1 MSVAGAAD
9 LVLLL
14 FSTFLIAK
22 ALGELLQRLRQPAL
36 VGEILAGILI
46 ANLVVGA
53 FSLRDFLQLTPTAP
67 GDPPNPNVAFL
78 EALADLGVIFLIF
91 AVGLE
96 IRTTELRRV
105 GRLAT
110 QVAVLGV
117 VVPLLLGFAFI
128 ELSGGNPTEAI
139 FVGAAMVA
147 TSIGIT
153 ARVLRE
159 MNMLATREARVIL
172 GAAVIDD
179 ILGILI
185 LTIAIGAASG
195 GVNLYQ
201 IAIVAALAT
210 VFVLVSLALGP
221 RLVRHLARPESP
233 TAILK
238 RMRSHNAPF
247 VVALLFCLGMSAL
260 ASFFQLAAI
269 IGAFLAGMAM
279 AEIREQYALELSFEP
294 LNAFFVP
301 FFFLVIG
308 LKVDVE
314 ALAAVWPLAVALTV
328 LAVVSKLLGC
338 GIGARSMG
346 RTSATIVGVGMV
358 PRGEVGIIVA
368 LAGLNAGAV
377 TGSLYSAVVVMSLA
391 TSMMAP
397 SLLARLF
404 RRLEAERMVQPR
416 APQP

>member
-1 MSVAGAAD
+1 M
-9 LVLLL
+9 
-14 FSTFLIAK
+14 
-22 ALGELLQRLRQPAL
+22 
-36 VGEILAGILI
+36 
-46 ANLVVGA
+46 NL
-53 FSLRDFLQLTPTAP
+53 
-67 GDPPNPNVAFL
+67 
-78 EALADLGVIFLIF
+78 
-91 AVGLE
+91 
-96 IRTTELRRV
+96 
-105 GRLAT
+105 
-110 QVAVLGV
+110 
-117 VVPLLLGFAFI
+117 
-128 ELSGGNPTEAI
+128 
-139 FVGAAMVA
+139 
-147 TSIGIT
+147 
-153 ARVLRE
+153 
-159 MNMLATREARVIL
+159 LATREARVIL

-179 ILGILI
+179 VLGILI

-210 VFVLVSLALGP
+210 VFVLVSLTLGP
-221 RLVRHLARPESP
+221 RFVRHMARPEGP
-233 TAILK
+233 AAILK

-279 AEIREQYALELSFEP
+279 AEIREQYALEASFEP
-294 LNAFFVP
+294 INAFFVP

-308 LKVDVE
+308 LKVDLE
-314 ALAAVWPLAVALTV
+314 ALAAVWPLAVVLTF

-368 LAGLNAGAV
+368 LAGLSAGAV

-404 RRLEAERMVQPR
+404 RRLEAERLGPPR
-416 APQP
+416 AAEP

>member
-1 MSVAGAAD
+1 MFVAGAAD

-14 FSTFLIAK
+14 FSTFLLAQ

-46 ANLVVGA
+46 ANIVVGA

-67 GDPPNPNVAFL
+67 GDPLNPNLTFL

-117 VVPLLLGFAFI
+117 VVPLLFGFAFI
-128 ELSGGNPTEAI
+128 EISGGNPTEAI

-147 TSIGIT
+147 TSVGIT

-159 MNMLATREARVIL
+159 MNLLATREARVIL

-179 ILGILI
+179 VLGILI

-210 VFVLVSLALGP
+210 VFVLVSLTLGP
-221 RLVRHLARPESP
+221 RFVRHMARPEGP
-233 TAILK
+233 AAILK

-279 AEIREQYALELSFEP
+279 AEIREQYALEASFEP
-294 LNAFFVP
+294 INAFFVP

-308 LKVDVE
+308 LKVDLE
-314 ALAAVWPLAVALTV
+314 ALAAVWPLAVVLTF

-346 RTSATIVGVGMV
+346 RTSAAIVSIGMV

-368 LAGLNAGAV
+368 LAGLSAGAV

-404 RRLEAERMVQPR
+404 RRLEAERMGPPG
-416 APQP
+416 AAEP

>member
-1 MSVAGAAD
+1 
-9 LVLLL
+9 
-14 FSTFLIAK
+14 
-22 ALGELLQRLRQPAL
+22 
-36 VGEILAGILI
+36 
-46 ANLVVGA
+46 
-53 FSLRDFLQLTPTAP
+53 
-67 GDPPNPNVAFL
+67 
-78 EALADLGVIFLIF
+78 
-91 AVGLE
+91 
-96 IRTTELRRV
+96 
-105 GRLAT
+105 
-110 QVAVLGV
+110 
-117 VVPLLLGFAFI
+117 
-128 ELSGGNPTEAI
+128 
-139 FVGAAMVA
+139 MVA

-159 MNMLATREARVIL
+159 MNLLATREARVIL

-210 VFVLVSLALGP
+210 VFVLASLTLGP
-221 RLVRHLARPESP
+221 RLVRHMARPESP
-233 TAILK
+233 AAIPK

-247 VVALLFCLGMSAL
+247 VVAILFCLGMSAL

-279 AEIREQYALELSFEP
+279 AEIREQSALEHSFEP
-294 LNAFFVP
+294 INAFFVP

-308 LKVDVE
+308 LKVDLE
-314 ALAAVWPLAVALTV
+314 ALAAVWPLAVVLTV

-404 RRLEAERMVQPR
+404 RRLEAERMGPPR
-416 APQP
+416 AAEP